1 MENSSPN
8 RSRQLAIRFL
18 VLTLVIAL
26 TAYGWTSGR
35 TIKKLQNDLDRAVTI
50 AEEARRMAE
59 ANAMEAQR
67 QAALAM
73 QNSHRAEENFRLA
86 EQRYNDC
93 LNRKK

>member
-1 MENSSPN
+1 MENTRPN

-18 VLTLVIAL
+18 VLTLLIAL
-26 TAYGWTSGR
+26 TAYTWTSGR
-35 TIKKLQNDLDRAVTI
+35 TINKLQNDLDRAVTI

-67 QAALAM
+67 QQALAVQSM
-73 QNSHRAEENFRLA
+73 RRAEENFQLA

-93 LNRKK
+93 MNRRK